1 MQAELEAPKEL
12 EVAEN
17 YPKQGEALLIRKV
30 IDELVQRRSM
40 FKAVCKVKGKC
51 YKLIIESGSTNNLVS
66 TQMVDKLKLRKRVHP
81 KPYKVA

>member
-17 YPKQGEALLIRKV
+17 YPKKGEALLMRKV

-40 FKAVCKVKGKC
+40 FKTVYKVEGKC
-51 YKLIIESGSTNNLVS
+51 CKLIVDSGSTDNLVS
-66 TQMVDKLKLRKRVHP
+66 TKTVEKLNLRNTVHP
-81 KPYKVA
+81 EP

>member
-1 MQAELEAPKEL
+1 MQAELEAPEEL

-17 YPKQGEALLIRKV
+17 YPKQGEALLMRKV

-40 FKAVCKVKGKC
+40 FKTICKVEGKC
-51 YKLIIESGSTNNLVS
+51 CKLIIESGSIDNLVS
-66 TQMVDKLKLRKRVHP
+66 TQMVDKLKLRKTVHP